1 MGLVAAVLPPVSDAE
16 RDAALERALAVI
28 GENGI
33 TTVIEAAASEEDL
46 ATYQRA
52 ATAGALTVRVNA
64 SLLPKD
70 GAAPAGL
77 VPNDKDPWLRR
88 DAVKIFADGVLEGE
102 TAALLEPYAS
112 GKTGGLNVPLDQ
124 LTALVTELDAKG
136 IQVHV
141 HAIGDAAV
149 REALDA
155 FAAAEQTNGARPRR
169 HHIAHLQLVHPDD
182 YPRFA
187 ALGITANFQALWAF
201 PDSYIVDV
209 NLAQVGQARVDR
221 MYPIASLHRAGA
233 RFVLGSDWP
242 VSSITP
248 VQAIE
253 VAVTRQ
259 DPGGERQGVL
269 GNGEAIDLATAL
281 AAYTANGA
289 WLTGRDTELGTL
301 EAGKLADMAILDR
314 DPFSVPPSAIGDT
327 KVLATYVSGKQ
338 VWPKR

>member
-1 MGLVAAVLPPVSDAE
+1 
-16 RDAALERALAVI
+16 ALERALAVI

-33 TTVIEAAASEEDL
+33 TTVIEAAASDEDF

-52 ATAGALTVRVNA
+52 ATAGKLTVRVNA

-112 GKTGGLNVPLDQ
+112 GKTGALNVPLDQ

-155 FAAAEQTNGARPRR
+155 FAAAEKTNGARTRR

-187 ALGITANFQALWAF
+187 ALGVTANFQAL
-201 PDSYIVDV
+201 
-209 NLAQVGQARVDR
+209 
-221 MYPIASLHRAGA
+221 
-233 RFVLGSDWP
+233 
-242 VSSITP
+242 
-248 VQAIE
+248 
-253 VAVTRQ
+253 
-259 DPGGERQGVL
+259 
-269 GNGEAIDLATAL
+269 
-281 AAYTANGA
+281 
-289 WLTGRDTELGTL
+289 
-301 EAGKLADMAILDR
+301 
-314 DPFSVPPSAIGDT
+314 
-327 KVLATYVSGKQ
+327 
-338 VWPKR
+338 